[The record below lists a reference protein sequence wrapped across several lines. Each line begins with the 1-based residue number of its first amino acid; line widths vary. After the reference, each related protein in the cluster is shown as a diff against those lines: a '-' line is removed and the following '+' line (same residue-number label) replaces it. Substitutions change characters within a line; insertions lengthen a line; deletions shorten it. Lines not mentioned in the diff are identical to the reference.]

1 MLRFVKWEFSD
12 MENSQLVLFNRIT
25 LFKGKWKGF
34 MFNIQGT
41 GLSKCEKEFGL
52 KRSESHY
59 TIYFLKWGVTL
70 NRKGYDYKHSLKY
83 VDIVKDEVLI

>member
-59 TIYFLKWGVTL
+59 TSLLFKMGRNFKQKGVRLQTQ
-70 NRKGYDYKHSLKY
+70 SE
-83 VDIVKDEVLI
+83 IC